1 MFDVFARPDLLR
13 PDLEDI
19 QGRLCVLRLDLTAA
33 YDCFPREIRQ
43 VLDDLLGIQ
52 LPIAATRRPIGLRPS
67 HRRNAVRLYGH
78 YIRLGTSM
86 PSNAM
91 ALFMTFATV
100 CANIKRNAR
109 FCSSA
114 SFKML

>member
-43 VLDDLLGIQ
+43 VLDDLLSCLCDAEDDLDRVHGISNSHPAYPLGGPGCRSW
-52 LPIAATRRPIGLRPS
+52 LPAHPLRRPASLRLIGLI
-67 HRRNAVRLYGH
+67 L
-78 YIRLGTSM
+78 
-86 PSNAM
+86 
-91 ALFMTFATV
+91 
-100 CANIKRNAR
+100 
-109 FCSSA
+109 
-114 SFKML
+114 